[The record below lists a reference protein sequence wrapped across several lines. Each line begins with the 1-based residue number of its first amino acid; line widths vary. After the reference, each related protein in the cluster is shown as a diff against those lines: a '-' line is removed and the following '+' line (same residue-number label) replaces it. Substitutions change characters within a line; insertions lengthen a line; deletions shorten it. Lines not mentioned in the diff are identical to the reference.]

1 MNTFDEAQLATQNAG
16 IALSLFVNQ
25 ACEESAAT
33 GKVMETPFHINHIAP
48 ISLVDFG
55 ARLAQYF
62 HCSPACYVVAAAYVR
77 RLQACAPY
85 VLHPRSAHKVLLTSL
100 TVAAKFCEDVT
111 CTQTH
116 FARCGGIETEELN
129 QLEMAFLQCLSYA
142 AFVGETEFACAH
154 EVLLKTMAA
163 ECQDDMDTEDD
174 SQISAAAA
182 RAAAQ
187 TVKRQPSFGPRRTTR
202 STSRASF

>member
-16 IALSLFVNQ
+16 IALSIFVAS

-33 GKVMETPFHINHIAP
+33 GKVMETPFHINHVAP
-48 ISLVDFG
+48 ISLPDFG

-77 RLQACAPY
+77 RIQNVAPY
-85 VLHPRSAHKVLLTSL
+85 ALHPRSAHKMLLTCL

-129 QLEMAFLQCLSYA
+129 SLEQTFLSSLNYA
-142 AFVGETEFACAH
+142 MFVGEEEFAAAH
-154 EVLLKTMAA
+154 AVLIKAMAN
-163 ECQDDMDTEDD
+163 D
-174 SQISAAAA
+174 SNGLPVEAAVMATAAAA
-182 RAAAQ
+182 HAAAH
-187 TVKRQPSFGPRRTTR
+187 TVHRQPSFGKRVTTR